1 MAPTGTLSTLRA
13 PARDMQVLPS
23 GLVVPPLP
31 YAAALVVATAVL
43 VVALVR
49 YGPGVTGRHVV
60 ALVPW
65 MAAGG
70 ALHAL
75 HQFDAAHAADRFD
88 AVPELVDPLATA
100 PAVYVTTFVAAAA
113 VWVAAI
119 ASVDGLAVLTGGGGV
134 SSPAADERAVRALG
148 GVGALAVVGLLARAV
163 TLVAGDPATLA
174 VTWPA
179 VGVLGALV
187 VTAVAALVL
196 RSYRPA
202 VVGYRGTLVALF
214 AHALDGV
221 STAIGVDVLGTGE
234 RTPIP
239 RMIMDFAGT
248 LPTATYIG
256 RGWLFVLAKLV
267 VAGGIV
273 VLLADYVEEDPT
285 EGNLLLAFVA
295 AVGLGPAANNLT
307 LFLLNGVV

>member
-1 MAPTGTLSTLRA
+1 
-13 PARDMQVLPS
+13 MQVLPS

-31 YAAALVVATAVL
+31 YAVALLVATAVL

-49 YGPGVTGRHVV
+49 FGPGVTGRHVG

-75 HQFDAAHAADRFD
+75 SQFDAAHAAARFD
-88 AVPELVDPLATA
+88 ALPDVLEPVATA
-100 PAVYVTTFVAAAA
+100 PAVYVTTFVAAAG
-113 VWVAAI
+113 VWVVAL
-119 ASVDGLAVLTGGGGV
+119 ASVDGLAPLTGGGV
-134 SSPAADERAVRALG
+134 TSPAADERAVLALG
-148 GVGALAVVGLLARAV
+148 GVGALALVGLLVRGI
-163 TLVAGDPATLA
+163 TLVDGGLDTTA

-179 VGVLGALV
+179 VGVLGALLL
-187 VTAVAALVL
+187 TAVVALLL
-196 RSYRPA
+196 RAYRPA

-248 LPTATYIG
+248 LPTAPYLG
-256 RGWLFVLAKLV
+256 RGWLFVLAKLL

-273 VLLADYVEEDPT
+273 LLLADYVEEDPT

-307 LFLLNGVV
+307 LFLLNGAV